1 MSEKPNWVQ
10 DHIDQYREDP
20 EAAHMWDASHVGGP
34 KNVPCLLLT
43 TIGRKSG
50 KERPTPLIY
59 GKVSEGYV
67 IVASKGG
74 APDHPA
80 WYLNLRDNPK
90 VKVQV
95 ATDEFEAEVESVTG
109 GEKYQ
114 TWWDQMVEIWPPYND
129 YKEKTDRKIP
139 LVLLR
144 RL

>member
-10 DHIDQYREDP
+10 DHIEQYRTDP
-20 EAAHMWDASHVGGP
+20 EAAHLWDASSVGGP

-43 TIGRKSG
+43 TTGRKSG
-50 KERPTPLIY
+50 KERPTPLIF

-95 ATDEFEAEVESVTG
+95 AADKFEAMAETVGDEN
-109 GEKYQ
+109 YDA
-114 TWWDQMVEIWPPYND
+114 WWDQMVEIWPPYTD

-139 LVLLR
+139 LVLLKR
-144 RL
+144 V